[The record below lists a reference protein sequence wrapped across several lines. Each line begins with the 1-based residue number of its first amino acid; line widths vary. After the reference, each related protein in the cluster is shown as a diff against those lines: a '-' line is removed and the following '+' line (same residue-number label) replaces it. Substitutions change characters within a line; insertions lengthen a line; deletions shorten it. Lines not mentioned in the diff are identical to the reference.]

1 VRVSAFSSKK
11 EMTKAKYFNFLTIY
25 LVLLIRFS
33 ISVSGQTKVQKTAL
47 NKLIVAYGSK
57 TIKSLNKNKYHY
69 KYTLDNKN
77 IFFSDLDGDG
87 DFEAIVELFF
97 CEKSS
102 CHSTTNSSELVIYL
116 NDNGKYSFL
125 ASKGFS
131 LFGKVNSIEDGKIKI
146 DVYSLDKNDPQC
158 CPELK
163 RKEIYALKNK
173 KLVKIKR

>member
-1 VRVSAFSSKK
+1 MRHL
-11 EMTKAKYFNFLTIY
+11 NFLTIY
-25 LVLLIRFS
+25 LVLLISFS
-33 ISVSGQTKVQKTAL
+33 ISVSGQTKFQKTAL
-47 NKLIVAYGSK
+47 NKLIADYASK
-57 TIKSLNKNKYHY
+57 TIKLLNKNKESY

-87 DFEAIVELFF
+87 DFEAIAELFF
-97 CEKSS
+97 CEKSN
-102 CHSTTNSSELVIYL
+102 CHPTTKSSELVIYL
-116 NDNGKYSFL
+116 NDNGKYSFV

-146 DVYSLDKNDPQC
+146 DVYSLDEDDPQC
-158 CPELK
+158 CPEIK